1 MINTIFY
8 SGNYSKKVNIAL
20 LLLRAVSGAFML
32 THGIGKFS
40 KLFGDGPIAFADP
53 IGMGETASLV
63 LTVFAEVVCAVLLII
78 GFLAR
83 LAAIPLLITML
94 VAAFV
99 IHAEDGFGK
108 QELPLIYA
116 AIYFAIAIT
125 GAGKISMDH
134 WIFVKNI
141 NKKSAEAEKLK

>member
-8 SGNYSKKVNIAL
+8 SGNYSKKINIAL
-20 LLLRAVSGAFML
+20 LLLRAVSGGFML

-78 GFLAR
+78 GFSAR
-83 LAAIPLLITML
+83 LAVIPLLITML

-116 AIYFAIAIT
+116 AVYFAIATT
-125 GAGKISMDH
+125 GAGKISIDH
-134 WIFVKNI
+134 WIFVNYISKNTL
-141 NKKSAEAEKLK
+141 KS